1 MCNYGNGF
9 TMMDVYKLPTHLRR
23 FYYNQLVQSKKN
35 EAKAVEKNTKNIKSK
50 SNKVRVNK

>member
-23 FYYNQLVQSKKN
+23 FYYNQLVESKN
-35 EAKAVEKNTKNIKSK
+35 REAKAAESTVKNTK
-50 SNKVRVNK
+50 SNKVRVRK

>member
-23 FYYNQLVQSKKN
+23 FYYNQLVESKKR
-35 EAKAVEKNTKNIKSK
+35 EAKAAESTVKNTKST
-50 SNKVRVNK
+50 SNKVRVRK

>member
-9 TMMDVYKLPTHLRR
+9 TVMDVYKLPTHLRR
-23 FYYNQLVQSKKN
+23 FYYNQLVESKKK
-35 EAKAVEKNTKNIKSK
+35 EAKAVEANTKNLKSK